1 MSGDTAEAEYTI
13 FQFLYV
19 TIEGCFWDDFQQI
32 AYQEGADTV
41 DEFDAIIE
49 RLEQEYGYAS
59 TIEWYGLS
67 HNFSSPFYYIS
78 YAVSAF
84 SSLEVFVDALDD
96 YDATVDQYLDVVAF
110 SHGYLDMVETL
121 GMANPFDRNEAMTVA
136 EGLLDWIVSAQAS

>member
-1 MSGDTAEAEYTI
+1 M
-13 FQFLYV
+13 

-59 TIEWYGLS
+59 TIEWYELS

-96 YDATVDQYLDVVAF
+96 YDAAVDQYLDVVAF

-136 EGLLDWIVSAQAS
+136 EGLLDWIMSAQAS